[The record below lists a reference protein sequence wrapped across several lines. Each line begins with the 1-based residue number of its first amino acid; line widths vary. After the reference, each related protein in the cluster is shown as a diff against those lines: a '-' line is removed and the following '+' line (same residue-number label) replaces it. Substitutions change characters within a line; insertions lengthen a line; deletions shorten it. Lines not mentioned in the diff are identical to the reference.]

1 MGKEWIKLKETG
13 QLFLEKVLVSFNIPI
28 LFVCVDYEKNKYL
41 CLNIDEETGESVII
55 ATDNEHL
62 LKMLKNEVTM
72 ESVFRDAN
80 DQKVIIA
87 KYDFEEQ
94 KIISHI
100 ENSKA
105 ISKDMLPKQ
114 NEYFEFTN
122 ETIKEYISYL
132 EKQIIK
138 IQIETLSDK
147 TSIVIQKNVPVPKF
161 TIKDLM
167 NLTCEK
173 MIITEAKH
181 RCSYNLKNENRMIA

>member
-138 IQIETLSDK
+138 IQIETFSDK

>member
-72 ESVFRDAN
+72 ESVFRDTN
-80 DQKVIIA
+80 DQKVIVA

-100 ENSKA
+100 ENSKT

-122 ETIKEYISYL
+122 EAIKEYISYL

-138 IQIETLSDK
+138 IQIETFSDK
-147 TSIVIQKNVPVPKF
+147 AMIVIQKNVPVPKF
-161 TIKDLM
+161 ATKDLM

-173 MIITEAKH
+173 MIITEAKYK
-181 RCSYNLKNENRMIA
+181 CSYNLKNENRMIA

>member
-138 IQIETLSDK
+138 IQIETFSDK
-147 TSIVIQKNVPVPKF
+147 TSIVIQKK
-161 TIKDLM
+161 
-167 NLTCEK
+167 
-173 MIITEAKH
+173 
-181 RCSYNLKNENRMIA
+181 CSCSKVYYKRFNESYLRKNDYYRSKA

>member
-41 CLNIDEETGESVII
+41 CLNIDEETGESVVI

-94 KIISHI
+94 KIVSHI

-105 ISKDMLPKQ
+105 VSKDMLPKQ

-122 ETIKEYISYL
+122 EAIKDYISYL
-132 EKQIIK
+132 EKQFIK
-138 IQIETLSDK
+138 IQMETFSDK
-147 TSIVIQKNVPVPKF
+147 ASIVIHKNVPIPKF

-167 NLTCEK
+167 KLTCEK

>member
-138 IQIETLSDK
+138 IQIETFSDK

-167 NLTCEK
+167 NLTCKK

>member
-41 CLNIDEETGESVII
+41 CLNIDEETGESVIV

-94 KIISHI
+94 KIVSHI

-105 ISKDMLPKQ
+105 VSKDMLPKQ

-122 ETIKEYISYL
+122 EAIKEYISYL

-138 IQIETLSDK
+138 IQMETFSDK
-147 TSIVIQKNVPVPKF
+147 ASIVIHKNVPAPKF
-161 TIKDLM
+161 TIEDIM
-167 NLTCEK
+167 NLTSEK

-181 RCSYNLKNENRMIA
+181 RCSYNLKNESRMIA

>member
-41 CLNIDEETGESVII
+41 CLNIDEETGESVVI

-94 KIISHI
+94 KIVSHI

-105 ISKDMLPKQ
+105 VSKDMLPKQ

-122 ETIKEYISYL
+122 EAIKDYISYL
-132 EKQIIK
+132 EKQFIK
-138 IQIETLSDK
+138 IQMETFSDK
-147 TSIVIQKNVPVPKF
+147 ASIVIHKNVPIPKF
-161 TIKDLM
+161 TIEDLM
-167 NLTCEK
+167 KLTCEK

>member
-138 IQIETLSDK
+138 IQIETFSDK
-147 TSIVIQKNVPVPKF
+147 TSIVIQKNVPVPKY

>member
-1 MGKEWIKLKETG
+1 MG
-13 QLFLEKVLVSFNIPI
+13 
-28 LFVCVDYEKNKYL
+28 
-41 CLNIDEETGESVII
+41 
-55 ATDNEHL
+55 
-62 LKMLKNEVTM
+62 KMLKNEVTM

-138 IQIETLSDK
+138 IQIETFSDK